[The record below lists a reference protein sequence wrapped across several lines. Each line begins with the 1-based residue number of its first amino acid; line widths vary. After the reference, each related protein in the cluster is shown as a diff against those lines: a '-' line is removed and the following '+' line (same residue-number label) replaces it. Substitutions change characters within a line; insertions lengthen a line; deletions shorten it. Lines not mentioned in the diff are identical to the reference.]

1 MLICAVIIRF
11 QRGDFMNPEDVQ
23 KMIEAGLPDCEVK
36 VTGGDGHFE
45 AVVIGEVFADLS
57 SVKKQQKVYAT
68 LGDKITSGELHALTI
83 KTFTA
88 EEFTKAQK
96 LKVM

>member
-1 MLICAVIIRF
+1 MVIS
-11 QRGDFMNPEDVQ
+11 MNPEDIQ
-23 KMIEAGLPDCEVK
+23 KMIEAGLPECEIK

-45 AVVIGEVFADLS
+45 AVAIGEVFDGLS

-68 LGDKITSGELHALTI
+68 LGDKITSGEVHALTI

-88 EEFTKAQK
+88 AEYEKAQK
-96 LKVM
+96 LMVRLVRTSKNNI

>member
-1 MLICAVIIRF
+1 MT
-11 QRGDFMNPEDVQ
+11 PEEVQ
-23 KMIEAGLPDCEVK
+23 KMIETGLPDCEVK

-57 SVKKQQKVYAT
+57 QVKKQQKVYGT

-88 EEFTKAQK
+88 AEYEKAKK
-96 LKVM
+96 LMVQ